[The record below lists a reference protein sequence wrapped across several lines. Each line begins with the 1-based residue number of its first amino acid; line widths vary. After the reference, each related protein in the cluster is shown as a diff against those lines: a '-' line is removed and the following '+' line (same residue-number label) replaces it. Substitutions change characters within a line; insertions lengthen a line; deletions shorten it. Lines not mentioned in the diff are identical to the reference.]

1 MNLNSVKLNNI
12 NNCVFNFKKLLT
24 LKDSLIWNNC
34 KNNKIKIKSK
44 INKIVLI
51 NCSNITL
58 KIGSTISGIE
68 IENCKNIKIKIIEN
82 TDPKVLVCLKSN
94 IKIYL
99 QKNQKKK
106 TQFLLEACNIEFIV
120 S

>member
-12 NNCVFNFKKLLT
+12 SNGVFNFKKLLT

-34 KNNKIKIKSK
+34 KNTKIKIKSK

-58 KIGSTISGIE
+58 KIGDTISGIE

-82 TDPKVLVCLKSN
+82 TQPNILDCFKSN

-106 TQFLLEACNIEFIV
+106 TKFLLEACNIEFIV